1 VKTLKSKSGFIIFAR
16 LFEDEDL
23 LEAISDAA
31 KQTGTKA
38 GFFVLI
44 GTLKKAKLGF
54 YQDGKYEPIHIDEP
68 VEIVS
73 CMGNISLKDEKELV
87 VHAHLSVSN
96 RKGEVLGGH
105 LLPGCVVAATAELT
119 LLESTGVKLQRKLDE
134 KTNLYLL
141 SFDTDPQTLG

>member
-1 VKTLKSKSGFIIFAR
+1 MKTLKSKPGAVIFAR

-44 GTLKKAKLGF
+44 GTLKKATLGF
-54 YQDGKYEPIHIDEP
+54 YQDGKYEPIHIDGP

-87 VHAHLSVSN
+87 AHAHLSVSN

-105 LLPGCVVAATAELT
+105 LLPGCIVAATAELT
-119 LLESTGVKLQRKLDE
+119 LVESTDVTLQRKLDE
-134 KTNLYLL
+134 MTNLHLL
-141 SFDTDPQTLG
+141 SFDADIQTSG